1 VQRDIGITEMNIKR
15 KKLDDDAAKFI
26 FPEDEPNKK
35 TTSAAKK
42 PEKQSNDLLE
52 KLTQQST
59 PREKPIRVSLDLS
72 PEMHSKLTNLA
83 NRTGRKKAEILRV
96 LLEQAFEGIELD

>member
-1 VQRDIGITEMNIKR
+1 MNTRR
-15 KKLDDDAAKFI
+15 KKLDDDAGKFI
-26 FPEDEPNKK
+26 FGDDEPDKK

-42 PEKQSNDLLE
+42 QKLQSNDLLE

-96 LLEQAFEGIELD
+96 LLEQAFEGIEFE